1 MSKNRV
7 FEKLDRVNSE
17 KEEIV
22 FKMEYKG
29 KVLHKTT
36 VEMPSYSKDIL
47 SDEELS
53 FYYFFKDMANKLEEK
68 ITEIHKKKMW
78 DNLKGKDGSNNEEN
92 RG

>member
-7 FEKLDRVNSE
+7 FEKLNKVNSE
-17 KEEIV
+17 KEEIT

-29 KVLHKTT
+29 KVLHKATF
-36 VEMPSYSKDIL
+36 EMPEYSKDIF

-53 FYYFFKDMANKLEEK
+53 FYYFFKDMSNKLEEK

-78 DNLKGKDGSNNEEN
+78 DNLKNNNGSSEEN

>member
-7 FEKLDRVNSE
+7 FEKLNKVNSE
-17 KEEIV
+17 KEEIT

-29 KVLHKTT
+29 KVLQKTT
-36 VEMPSYSKDIL
+36 FEIPEYSKDIF

-53 FYYFFKDMANKLEEK
+53 FYYFFKDMSNKLEEK

-78 DNLKGKDGSNNEEN
+78 DNLKKNNGSSEEN